1 MFSKKNNRYDMNTN
15 KKIIFFADSCEMFEI
30 AGRIT
35 YCSSVTVLVYARGT
49 KFLRLYKPFYVD
61 SED

>member
-1 MFSKKNNRYDMNTN
+1 MNTN

-49 KFLRLYKPFYVD
+49 KFLRLYKPFHVD